1 MKNTGKMS
9 LQNTISEDIKKSMIA
24 KEKDKLAALRS
35 VKAAFIVEMAKDG
48 SDSVPDDISE
58 KIIAKLVK
66 QRKESAF
73 VFSEQGREDL
83 AKDEIIQLEYLEVY
97 LPEQMGEEEV
107 RKIVQ
112 EVIFQVGAS
121 SPSDMGKCMGL
132 LIGRL
137 NRKADGKLISQLVKE
152 ELSK

>member
-1 MKNTGKMS
+1 MS
-9 LQNTISEDIKKSMIA
+9 LQNTISDDLKKAMIA
-24 KEKDKLAALRS
+24 KEKDKLSALRA

-48 SDSVPDDISE
+48 SDSVSDDMSE

-66 QRKESAF
+66 QRKESASI
-73 VFSEQGREDL
+73 FSEQGRDDL

-97 LPEQMGEEEV
+97 LPEKMGEEEV

-112 EVIFQVGAS
+112 EVISQLGAS
-121 SPSDMGKCMGL
+121 SPSDMGKCMGPL
-132 LIGRL
+132 MGRL
-137 NRKADGKLISQLVKE
+137 NGKADGKLISQLVRE

>member
-1 MKNTGKMS
+1 MS
-9 LQNTISEDIKKSMIA
+9 LQKTISNDIKKAMIA
-24 KEKDKLAALRS
+24 KEKDKLAALRA

-48 SDSVPDDISE
+48 SDSVSDDMSE

-66 QRKESAF
+66 QRKESASI
-73 VFSEQGREDL
+73 FSEQGRDDL

-112 EVIFQVGAS
+112 EVISQLGAS
-121 SPSDMGKCMGL
+121 SPSDMGKCMGPL
-132 LIGRL
+132 MGRL
-137 NRKADGKLISQLVKE
+137 NGKADGKLISQLVKE